1 MAKSYAALTAS
12 ILLLWG
18 GPTQAFN
25 VYRLGGQTGNPW
37 PAAVSY
43 EPGTF
48 LVVQDSTELSGG
60 PVGATA
66 THPTWS
72 DTLVDVLA
80 QADGQWLS
88 PFFLPDTL
96 NLAQDGIRNRVVRG
110 VSDNLATSGPCYN
123 NPSQVAKARPMFD
136 GDPTTAAFY
145 TANGSTDPQ
154 VRSGFYVQ
162 NSIIDLGVD
171 YPINR
176 IRFFPRLGTDNP
188 EIDQI
193 LTDMAE
199 PKFARETLPADD
211 FVENFLPWFEVTG
224 ANSVLNFASDC
235 YLNTR
240 EAPWF
245 RRISPNAL
253 VDTGDPRLA
262 MIFRDTENLNPVVDI
277 HFPTQQ
283 FQWLAIRPLRPIK
296 NWEIA
301 EFQVYGQGYVKRA
314 VYTTAVLDMGS
325 PMAWGKIRW
334 DGRQDD
340 DGRLF
345 IRTRTGTDS
354 DPQRYFIP
362 SSIPGER
369 IEISQKD
376 YGRADFVSR
385 STTLDEENWSF
396 WSAPYEWTS
405 GLRDSTR
412 AATAWQDGTPIL
424 SPGPARYL
432 QVQLIFASSLTDA
445 THLRQLEFQFSPP
458 AAQQAVGEIWP
469 LDASRLDSTPFTYSV
484 RPTFEPLDAGFDRLE
499 IFTLT
504 QVDQIRSVRV
514 DGIDYLDQFPPDIQ
528 ADRVV
533 VGFPRLQGSDDT
545 FKLIEVEF
553 DSHVVRY
560 GTEFQSWIY
569 DSQGTGVKQLV
580 DAGNANLDHP
590 GNALG
595 VRTDGLGSGL
605 IAGLAV
611 APNPFSPNGD
621 GINDRAR
628 FQFQLHEI
636 SQARQL
642 DLGVYDLSGRRV
654 RLLEASPVVRG
665 LFGARPED
673 PAWDGLDDQ
682 GAPVPPG
689 LYIYRLSVE
698 TDGQSLEK
706 TGAIAVAY

>member
-1 MAKSYAALTAS
+1 MAKLQVLYTALG
-12 ILLLWG
+12 LLLYG
-18 GPTQAFN
+18 TSVQAFN

-43 EPGTF
+43 EPGGF
-48 LVVQDSTELSGG
+48 LRVEDGSEQLGG
-60 PVGATA
+60 PIGATL

-72 DTLVDVLA
+72 DTLVDV
-80 QADGQWLS
+80 QDRADGQWLS

-96 NLAQDGIRNRVVRG
+96 NLAQDGVRNRVVRG

-145 TANGSTDPQ
+145 TANSSSDPQ

-162 NSIIDLGVD
+162 NSVIDLGVD

-193 LTDMAE
+193 LGGMDE
-199 PKFARETLPADD
+199 PTFAKETLPADD
-211 FVENFLPWFEVTG
+211 FAENFLPWFEITG

-253 VDTGDPRLA
+253 IDSGDPRLN
-262 MIFRDTENLNPVVDI
+262 MIFRATENLDPVVDI
-277 HFPTQQ
+277 RFPTQQ
-283 FQWLAIRPLRPIK
+283 YQWIAIRPLRPIK

-301 EFQVYGQGYVKRA
+301 EFEVYGEGYVKRA
-314 VYTTAVLDMGS
+314 AYTTAVLDMGN

-334 DGRQDD
+334 DGATDP

-345 IRTRTGTDS
+345 IRTRTGTTP
-354 DPQRYFIP
+354 DPLRYFVP
-362 SSIPGER
+362 SSIPGEVL
-369 IEISQKD
+369 EISQKEFE
-376 YGRADFVSR
+376 RADFVTR
-385 STTLDEENWSF
+385 STALDQENWSF

-405 GLRDSTR
+405 GLIDSSQT
-412 AATAWQDGTPIL
+412 ATDWLDGTPIL
-424 SPGPARYL
+424 SPGPARYI
-432 QVQLIFASSLTDA
+432 QVQLIFLSSLTDA
-445 THLRQLEFQFSPP
+445 TQLRQLEFQFSPP

-469 LDASRLDSTPFTYSV
+469 LDAARTQSTPFTYSV

-514 DGIDYLDQFPPDIQ
+514 DGIDYLDEFPPDIQ

-533 VGFPRLQGSDDT
+533 VGFPRLQGTEDT

-553 DSHVVRY
+553 DTHVVRY

-569 DSQGTGVKQLV
+569 DSQGQGVKQLV
-580 DAGNANLDHP
+580 DPGNANLDHP

-595 VRTDGLGSGL
+595 VRTDGLGADL
-605 IAGLAV
+605 IADLSV
-611 APNPFSPNGD
+611 HPNPFTPNDD
-621 GINDRAR
+621 GVNDRAR
-628 FQFQLHEI
+628 FQFQLHEV

-642 DLGVYDLSGRRV
+642 ELGIYDLSGRRV
-654 RLLEASPVVRG
+654 RLLEATPVVRG

-673 PAWDGLDDQ
+673 PAWDGRDDQ
-682 GAPVPPG
+682 GTPVPPG
-689 LYIYRLSVE
+689 LYIYRLAVE
-698 TDGQSLEK
+698 TDGETLEK
-706 TGAIAVAY
+706 SGPIAVAY